1 MRLPATRLPFICAL
15 LAAALWCVV
24 HPSHAHPEKPMPTS
38 AATTGI
44 AFYARANLY
53 SLPIRPEL
61 PISEAEAE
69 AARAHY
75 RFFMEGTHIR
85 WAEKWLAERS
95 PVSVDAQ
102 WVSKLAPGVHYFLPA
117 AGGLPPQA
125 RNLAGI
131 REEIAYFRVEVFPDG
146 RAPKTEKVT
155 RSRTFHHDYEYWN
168 NGKLKRWHFETESS
182 QGDEHFDQTGKA
194 LK

>member
-69 AARAHY
+69 AARAH
-75 RFFMEGTHIR
+75 
-85 WAEKWLAERS
+85 
-95 PVSVDAQ
+95 
-102 WVSKLAPGVHYFLPA
+102 
-117 AGGLPPQA
+117 
-125 RNLAGI
+125 
-131 REEIAYFRVEVFPDG
+131 
-146 RAPKTEKVT
+146 
-155 RSRTFHHDYEYWN
+155 
-168 NGKLKRWHFETESS
+168 
-182 QGDEHFDQTGKA
+182 
-194 LK
+194 